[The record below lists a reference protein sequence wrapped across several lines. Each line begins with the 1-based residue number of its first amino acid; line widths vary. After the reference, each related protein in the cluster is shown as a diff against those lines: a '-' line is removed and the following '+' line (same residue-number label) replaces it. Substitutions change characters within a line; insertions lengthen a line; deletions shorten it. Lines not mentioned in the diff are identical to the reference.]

1 MSDLTALILGG
12 GRGTRLEPLTKLRA
26 KPAVPIAGKFRLID
40 IPMSNCIHAGIKQ
53 IFVLTQFNTESLHR
67 HIHNTYRFDN
77 FTPGYI
83 RILAA
88 QQTADNQNWYQGTA
102 DAVRQ
107 NLMFFESASDHIII
121 LSGDHLYQM
130 DYLKFFRY
138 HLEKEADITISVK
151 PVHEHEAHNFGILK
165 ANSKGRITSFHEKP
179 EDPVLLEDLRV
190 NPALFDIF
198 KIAPEGRAHVASMG
212 IYIFKKEVLLEM
224 LANSTMQ
231 DFGREVIPASL
242 KKYNVYAYFFD
253 GYWEDIG
260 SIKSFF
266 DTHMK
271 LTESVPQFN
280 FYDESRGFYTRPR
293 FLPSTKIINCHINH
307 SIVAEGSII
316 LESTI
321 ENTSIGI
328 RTFIDAGAYIH
339 RSIVMGNTVY
349 ESLEKRKKN
358 NDENRPSLGIGRN
371 SVIKNSII
379 DLDVAIGTS
388 VQLINREQVTETF
401 QENYAIRDGI
411 IVIPKGIVIPD
422 NTII

>member
-1 MSDLTALILGG
+1 
-12 GRGTRLEPLTKLRA
+12 
-26 KPAVPIAGKFRLID
+26 
-40 IPMSNCIHAGIKQ
+40 
-53 IFVLTQFNTESLHR
+53 
-67 HIHNTYRFDN
+67 
-77 FTPGYI
+77 
-83 RILAA
+83 
-88 QQTADNQNWYQGTA
+88 
-102 DAVRQ
+102 
-107 NLMFFESASDHIII
+107 
-121 LSGDHLYQM
+121 
-130 DYLKFFRY
+130 
-138 HLEKEADITISVK
+138 
-151 PVHEHEAHNFGILK
+151 
-165 ANSKGRITSFHEKP
+165 
-179 EDPVLLEDLRV
+179 
-190 NPALFDIF
+190 
-198 KIAPEGRAHVASMG
+198 
-212 IYIFKKEVLLEM
+212 M

-266 DTHMK
+266 DTHMT

-293 FLPSTKIINCHINH
+293 FLPSTKIIDCHINH

-328 RTFIDAGAYIH
+328 RTFIDAGTYIH
-339 RSIVMGNTVY
+339 RSIIMGNTVY

-358 NDENRPSLGIGRN
+358 SDENRPSLGIGRN

-411 IVIPKGIVIPD
+411 IVIPKGDQVV
-422 NTII
+422 